1 LGFNSTLLNRLI
13 GDVNMFRFCS
23 FLLAFG
29 FVAGWADSSTAVTVT
44 DTYWGG
50 TNTWKPGNGDVIGD
64 KNVFGIDSMDVDRV
78 ANGNLVVTI
87 HTAFAGRTNSDAAL
101 GYGYGALFFSTT
113 GVTLDNSSPN
123 YGTDKYV
130 AGRFDYAFVI
140 PEKPGKGDRSGSFA
154 VGATTGGLFALK
166 ADGSDIKLA
175 TKLNSDHYV
184 RKGQAVR
191 FINDGAQTALRG
203 GSWSVDSLND
213 TIQFIIEDGGLLGTQ
228 FALSWTMTCGND
240 VIFGSVSL
248 PNDGPG
254 PGPDP
259 VPLPAG
265 FILFATGAA
274 AFGLIARRSA

>member
-1 LGFNSTLLNRLI
+1 
-13 GDVNMFRFCS
+13 MFRLCS
-23 FLLAFG
+23 GALAA
-29 FVAGWADSSTAVTVT
+29 AGLVLALSTPSAAVTIT

-50 TNTWKPGNGDVIGD
+50 TNTWKPQNGDVIGD
-64 KNVFGIDSMDVDRV
+64 KKVFDVDSMDVDRI
-78 ANGNLVVTI
+78 NGNLVVTI

-123 YGTDKYV
+123 FGTDKYV

-154 VGATTGGLFALK
+154 AGATNGGLFALK

-175 TKLNSDHYV
+175 TKLKSSHHV
-184 RKGQAVR
+184 RQGQAVQ
-191 FINDGAQTALRG
+191 FINNGAQTALRG

-240 VIFGSVSL
+240 VIIGSVSL
-248 PNDGPG
+248 PDSGPG

-274 AFGLIARRSA
+274 AYGLLRRRRQSA

>member
-1 LGFNSTLLNRLI
+1 
-13 GDVNMFRFCS
+13 MFRFC
-23 FLLAFG
+23 LAFV
-29 FVAGWADSSTAVTVT
+29 VAFGLASGISNPAAAVTIT
-44 DTYWGG
+44 DNYWGG
-50 TNTWKPGNGDVIGD
+50 TNTWKPENGDVIGD
-64 KNVFGIDSMDVDRV
+64 KKVFGVDSMDVDRA
-78 ANGNLVVTI
+78 ANGNLIVTI
-87 HTAFAGRTNSDAAL
+87 HTAFAGRSNTDSSL

-123 YGTDKYV
+123 FGTDKYV

-140 PEKPGKGDRSGSFA
+140 PERPGKGDRSGSFA
-154 VGATTGGLFALK
+154 VGSTTGGLFALEE
-166 ADGSDIKLA
+166 DGSDIKLA
-175 TKLNSDHYV
+175 TKLKSSDHV
-184 RKGQAVR
+184 RKGQAVQY
-191 FINDGAQTALRG
+191 INDGTQTALRG

-240 VIFGSVSL
+240 VIIGSVTL
-248 PNDGPG
+248 PNSGPG

-274 AFGLIARRSA
+274 AFGLIKRRHRSA